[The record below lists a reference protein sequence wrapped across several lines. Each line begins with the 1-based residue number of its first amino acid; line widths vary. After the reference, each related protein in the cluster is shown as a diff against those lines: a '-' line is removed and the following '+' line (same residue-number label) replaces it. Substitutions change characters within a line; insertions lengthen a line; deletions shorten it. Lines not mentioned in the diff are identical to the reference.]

1 MAGYVCL
8 MKFTNQ
14 GITNVKEMPTK
25 RLPMVKAMA
34 EKMGARVVG
43 VWMTTGAYD
52 LVTVVDVPDDHT
64 AGILALALA
73 SQGNVTTETMRAFSE
88 DEFADMIAKLP

>member
-43 VWMTTGAYD
+43 VWMTMGRYD
-52 LVTVVDVPDDHT
+52 LVTIVDVPDDRT

-73 SQGNVTTETMRAFSE
+73 SQGNVSTETMRAFSE
-88 DEFADMIAKLP
+88 DEFVDVIAKLP